1 MSKLS
6 KDDEPLV
13 EFLRQ
18 NCPKIPP
25 PAPNLEEQIMAA
37 VERQSSSTEKT
48 RQLLSNRSQR
58 LWLVPPVL
66 GKLSAGIAA
75 GLLMTWTGYRVLIP
89 ATNTV
94 DTPSLEAFV
103 ENNWDGIVGEI
114 PREQSEGSESD
125 WWLQTN

>member
-1 MSKLS
+1 MSKFS

-18 NCPKIPP
+18 NSPDVPP

-37 VERQSSSTEKT
+37 IEQESSSTEKT
-48 RQLLSNRSQR
+48 RQLSNRSRR

>member
-103 ENNWDGIVGEI
+103 ENNWDGIVGEF